1 MKIIRDRENDNY
13 SIKNKILGNC
23 ITVIAD
29 KEYYYEF
36 NIKDNESLI
45 KTNDLKYIEEAI
57 DEFRKY
63 NLNIIKFY
71 TNDNTFYKE
80 FDYVYTFKLPI
91 KILQPSQFFI
101 DKDKLKNIE
110 ENLNYEEISIP
121 VCIINDEYVILD
133 GHTRLYALYE
143 NDYKMVNVYIDN
155 QYPHIDD
162 FVYMAKENNIFS
174 IKNLQKLSHD
184 EYDKYWNKFCDDYFE
199 AIKG

>member
-23 ITVIAD
+23 FTVIAD

-71 TNDNTFYKE
+71 TNGNTFYKE

-110 ENLNYEEISIP
+110 ENLNYE
-121 VCIINDEYVILD
+121 
-133 GHTRLYALYE
+133 
-143 NDYKMVNVYIDN
+143 
-155 QYPHIDD
+155 
-162 FVYMAKENNIFS
+162 
-174 IKNLQKLSHD
+174 
-184 EYDKYWNKFCDDYFE
+184 
-199 AIKG
+199 